1 MIDNQN
7 LHFNVNG
14 FCAISASILSFRFD
28 EKIINKQQS
37 QFALLFFKIFRFTTF
52 EIEKVDKWK
61 PKKKIFLTD
70 KSKSVASVLP
80 KSRKTLKW
88 RPSSSKK
95 LEG

>member
-37 QFALLFFKIFRFTTF
+37 QFQGRLEDPPLAYLAQFAFFQKISFYNFRN
-52 EIEKVDKWK
+52 WK
-61 PKKKIFLTD
+61 SGQMEAKKEDFFD
-70 KSKSVASVLP
+70 WQV
-80 KSRKTLKW
+80 
-88 RPSSSKK
+88 
-95 LEG
+95 